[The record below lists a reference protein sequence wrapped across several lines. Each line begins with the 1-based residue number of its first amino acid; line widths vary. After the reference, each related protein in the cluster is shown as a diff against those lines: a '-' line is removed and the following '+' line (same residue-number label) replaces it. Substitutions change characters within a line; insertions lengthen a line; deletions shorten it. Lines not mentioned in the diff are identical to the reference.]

1 MFIKQH
7 SGGYIDAATGS
18 LYKVDSADAN
28 DPAQAWWIQVYN
40 PNWAISGQ
48 RLGEG
53 YADREEAQLSLDE
66 FMDAHEVAQFAP
78 PVSKEETATQAELN
92 TTGGGK

>member
-1 MFIKQH
+1 MFIQQH
-7 SGGYIDAATGS
+7 SGGYIDTSTGS
-18 LYKVDSADAN
+18 LFKVDSADAN
-28 DPAQAWWIQVYN
+28 DPGQAWWVQVYN

-53 YADREEAQLSLDE
+53 YADKAEAQQALDE

-78 PVSKEETATQAELN
+78 PVSKETATPED